1 MKGLPSEIGTH
12 GSAESCEAP
21 IDDRVS
27 PEDLLSTPQAGP
39 TAVRGGS
46 MRLGS
51 FLAGS
56 LVSLAAAALLFR
68 HLGVTNAGR
77 YTIALSLS
85 ATVAGFTDLGLTA
98 IGIRELAILEGE
110 ARSRFARNL
119 LGIRLVLTT
128 LGVISVTAFSFLVY
142 GRTLGF
148 GVLIAG
154 VGVLA
159 QNMQVTLEV
168 PLMATL
174 RLGWVSLLDFAR
186 QTINAMLI
194 IALVVIGAQ
203 FLPFLATVAV
213 AAGAVLLPTALLVR
227 GNIPLTPAFR
237 LREWRV
243 LLGPVFTYSVAVAAS
258 TLYFRLAIV
267 LVSLI
272 AGSKQLGYFSVS
284 YRAVEVLFV
293 IPGLLV
299 GAAFPIFARAARDDP
314 VRLGYALSRV
324 FEVSLIV
331 GVWFALSLAIG
342 ARLVVEVIGGARFLP
357 ATPVLAVQGIA
368 VGTTFVS
375 AVWGYGMLSLHLH
388 RLILIFNLSML
399 LLVGV
404 VVGVSVEIGGAQ
416 GAAIGIAATEIVR
429 APPPA
434 GCCCSVGVL
443 IWCRD
448 SGCFRGSR

>member
-1 MKGLPSEIGTH
+1 
-12 GSAESCEAP
+12 
-21 IDDRVS
+21 
-27 PEDLLSTPQAGP
+27 
-39 TAVRGGS
+39 
-46 MRLGS
+46 
-51 FLAGS
+51 
-56 LVSLAAAALLFR
+56 
-68 HLGVTNAGR
+68 
-77 YTIALSLS
+77 
-85 ATVAGFTDLGLTA
+85 
-98 IGIRELAILEGE
+98 
-110 ARSRFARNL
+110 
-119 LGIRLVLTT
+119 
-128 LGVISVTAFSFLVY
+128 
-142 GRTLGF
+142 
-148 GVLIAG
+148 
-154 VGVLA
+154 
-159 QNMQVTLEV
+159 
-168 PLMATL
+168 
-174 RLGWVSLLDFAR
+174 
-186 QTINAMLI
+186 
-194 IALVVIGAQ
+194 
-203 FLPFLATVAV
+203 
-213 AAGAVLLPTALLVR
+213 
-227 GNIPLTPAFR
+227 

-416 GAAIGIAATEIVR
+416 GAAIGIAATEIVGATACGLLLFR
-429 APPPA
+429 GRPHLVPRLRVLPRVAVAALVAATPALVDGLPVIVRVILSTILYVIVLLALKAPPVELYEAMPA
-434 GCCCSVGVL
+434 RL
-443 IWCRD
+443 RWR
-448 SGCFRGSR
+448 R